1 MYNHDVE
8 LSVMESL
15 TNREEQVLQLIIEGY
30 STKQIAAR
38 LEMSFKTAACHRYHI
53 LDKFG
58 ARNTADLVR
67 RALSLSSRQRAAPV
81 DSLTNL
87 VAAHSTVIRESG
99 AKLRAELAQ
108 TRNLVR
114 QSRALRDEMTAMRL
128 EVHRKCLKLVET
140 RSQSTSA
147 APSPPAPRLQLTDA
161 HVA

>member
-67 RALSLSSRQRAAPV
+67 RALRLGSRQRAPV
-81 DSLTNL
+81 DSLANL
-87 VAAHSTVIRESG
+87 VAACSTDIRESG

>member
-67 RALSLSSRQRAAPV
+67 RALRMSSRQRAAPA
-81 DSLTNL
+81 DSLTHL
-87 VAAHSTVIRESG
+87 VAAYSTDIRESG

-114 QSRALRDEMTAMRL
+114 QSRALRDEITAMRL
-128 EVHRKCLKLVET
+128 ELHWTCLKLVET
-140 RSQSTSA
+140 RSQ
-147 APSPPAPRLQLTDA
+147 
-161 HVA
+161 